1 MSYPIKS
8 PTIGDIGWQFR
19 LFAELKHE
27 QGAKGVDRA
36 FAKACGDVQRA
47 LNKLKKMPV
56 DKQLLAREPS
66 DLPTILKLRPRPG
79 KGLRDGKLW
88 AKFDPKQ
95 YATRLEGAILARAAG
110 CTLGAIVEIYSPQRM
125 EELAKLMKV
134 DFPPTD
140 YWPQAASPFS
150 KRYGMS
156 WGYEYT
162 RGQMD
167 GIPVDDDLVY
177 TQLGL
182 LIMEEYG
189 PNFTVAD
196 VGAAWLKYL
205 QYACTAEEIAL
216 RNLKAGVPALKVA
229 EKDNPYLEWI
239 GADIRADP
247 WAYMAPAW
255 PQKAA
260 EFAYRDAY
268 ISHRRNGIYG
278 EMFFAA
284 AEAAAFAVDD
294 PIEAIEIGLGQ
305 IPKACRLAADVKWAL
320 KVGPKI
326 KNHKAGRAAVDK
338 RFAGMHA
345 VHTNNNACLTI
356 FGLFI
361 GGKDVTKVIG
371 HTVAMGLDND
381 CTAAT
386 AGSIVGAVVGK
397 KGVPKHWTRQF
408 NNKMHTFLIGQKTF
422 MIDDVLERFAAQAQR
437 IWKKC

>member
-1 MSYPIKS
+1 MAYPIKY
-8 PTIGDIGWQFR
+8 PTIGDLGWQFR
-19 LFAELKHE
+19 VFAELKHE

-36 FAKACGDVQRA
+36 FERACNDVQRA

-56 DKQLLAREPS
+56 DRRLEKREPS
-66 DLPTILKLRPRPG
+66 DLPTILKLRPRST
-79 KGLRDGKLW
+79 KRKLW
-88 AKFDPKQ
+88 ERFDPKA
-95 YATRLEGAILARAAG
+95 YADRLEGSLMARAAG
-110 CTLGAIVEIYSPQRM
+110 CTLGAIVEIFPVQRM
-125 EELAKLMKV
+125 ADLAKHMKV

-140 YWPQAASPFS
+140 YWPKAANPFN

-156 WGYEYT
+156 YGYEYT

-189 PNFTVAD
+189 PKFTTAD
-196 VGAAWLKYL
+196 VGKAWLKYL
-205 QYACTAEEIAL
+205 QFACTAEEIAL
-216 RNLKAGVPALKVA
+216 RNLKAGVPAAKVA
-229 EKDNPYLEWI
+229 LKDNPYLEWI
-239 GADIRADP
+239 GADIRSDP

-255 PQKAA
+255 PEMAA
-260 EFAYRDAY
+260 KFAYRDAY

-278 EMFFAA
+278 EMFFSA

-294 PIEAIEIGLGQ
+294 PIEAIEIGLGE

-320 KVGPKI
+320 RVGPKI
-326 KNHKAGRAAVDK
+326 KNYKAGRAAVDK
-338 RFAGMHA
+338 RFAGMNA

-361 GGKDVTKVIG
+361 GGLDVTKVIG
-371 HTVAMGLDND
+371 HTVAMGMDND

-386 AGSIVGAVVGK
+386 AGSIVGAIVGK
-397 KGVPKHWTRQF
+397 RGVPRHWTRQF
-408 NNKMHTFLIGQKTF
+408 NNKMHTFLIGQPTF
-422 MIDDVLERFAAQAQR
+422 AIDDVLERFAAQAQR
-437 IWKKC
+437 VWRK